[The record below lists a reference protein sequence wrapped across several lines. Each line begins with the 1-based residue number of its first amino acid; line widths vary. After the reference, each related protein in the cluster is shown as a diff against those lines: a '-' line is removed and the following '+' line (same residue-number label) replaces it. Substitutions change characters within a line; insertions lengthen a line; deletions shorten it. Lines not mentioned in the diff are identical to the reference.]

1 MKRLLRA
8 AAVLFAG
15 AVLAACGGA
24 APEDASAPSESAPI
38 EAGDAQASAPIETP
52 AAPPIDGVGLE
63 SGDDADPDR
72 LYAPGTPEFDA
83 LATDDFI
90 VEEIK
95 RHEALRL
102 ESYVG
107 PSGHILIGYGHLLPD
122 GRLGLRITEAE
133 ADQLL
138 REDLREAERFVRL
151 SVTQPIRRREFSALV
166 DFTYNAGVGRLRESE
181 MLRLFNLGD
190 RQGAADAFLTAR
202 VEIGPPDDRRVSP
215 ALQERRRIA
224 RAHFLG
230 VEPF

>member
-1 MKRLLRA
+1 MD
-8 AAVLFAG
+8 FAKLCG
-15 AVLAACGGA
+15 AVLILALAAGCQSVEGA
-24 APEDASAPSESAPI
+24 SDVDGSDIGRSDAGETAEGRPEAS
-38 EAGDAQASAPIETP
+38 
-52 AAPPIDGVGLE
+52 
-63 SGDDADPDR
+63 DDAPTAPDPDR
-72 LYAPGTPEFDA
+72 LFAPGTPEFDA
-83 LATDDFI
+83 LTTDDFI

-95 RHEALRL
+95 RNEALRL

-107 PSGHILIGYGHLLPD
+107 PNGNILIGYGHLLPN
-122 GRLGLRITEAE
+122 GTLGITITEAE
-133 ADQLL
+133 ADRLL

-202 VEIGPPDDRRVSP
+202 VMIGSGANRRVST
-215 ALQERRRIA
+215 ALQERRRVA

-230 VEPF
+230 IDP